1 MTAYDGVQ
9 VSFIESF
16 AQPPSADVETPA
28 TPAGKIAQLRPS
40 LVIAGDAKALEVV
53 RTVHSPK
60 SALQS
65 PASRSQKTTGGS
77 GGSGGALAS
86 PTRRFSFS
94 DALGDAVLQA
104 KAAVDSEACSN
115 WRLVWREK
123 LFGSAWQGKVDFVA
137 SVAALV

>member
-1 MTAYDGVQ
+1 MTAHDGVQ

-16 AQPPSADVETPA
+16 AQPPSADAETSPSA
-28 TPAGKIAQLRPS
+28 PPCKLAQLRPS

-65 PASRSQKTTGGS
+65 PMSRSQKTVGGS
-77 GGSGGALAS
+77 GALVS
-86 PTRRFSFS
+86 PKRRLSFS
-94 DALGDAVLQA
+94 DALGNAVLQA
-104 KAAVDSEACSN
+104 KAAVDSETCSK

-123 LFGSAWQGKVDFVA
+123 FSGTAWQGKMDFA
-137 SVAALV
+137 ATIAALV